1 MNILLINDLHLGVK
15 RSGGTTP
22 KSSAALNEYA
32 HRQHEKLLEM
42 ADAHTH
48 VVVNGDL
55 TDEFDLP
62 LVDALCIYKT
72 ACNFLNESRNRKL
85 TWLLGN
91 HDLSKDSNK
100 LGTVAFVGA
109 LLSGGYPDRFQI
121 LDQPDW
127 VEPGVYGIPHLVN
140 QAIFDLALSAVP
152 DCKYL
157 LLHCNYD
164 NPFAGQQDH
173 SLNLARAQAK
183 EFKDRG
189 ITCVLG
195 HEHQHR
201 TAFGG
206 GVLIVGNQFPT
217 SVADCL
223 SHGDGQLNGEKYA
236 LRLLADNVDLVTTW
250 AVDGR
255 RGAGFCEVDWRGQ
268 ETPPEDVKFIRVKGT
283 ALAEE
288 AADVAR
294 AISRLRQTHN
304 AFVIT
309 NAVQVERID
318 GVEFAQESLEDVQN
332 IDVIKLLIEHLTPEQ
347 ASVVRT
353 TLEEVND

>member
-1 MNILLINDLHLGVK
+1 MNILVINDLHLGVK

-42 ADAHTH
+42 ADTHTH

-62 LVDALCIYKT
+62 LVDALRIYKT

-140 QAIFDLALSAVP
+140 QAIFDLALGAVP

-195 HEHQHR
+195 HEHQNR
-201 TAFGG
+201 SAFGG

-223 SHGDGQLNGEKYA
+223 SHGDGQQDGVKSALHLTDQGLVRIPTWRGDGSWGE
-236 LRLLADNVDLVTTW
+236 
-250 AVDGR
+250 
-255 RGAGFCEVDWRGQ
+255 GFCELDWKAQ
-268 ETPPEDVKFIRVKGT
+268 EAPPEDAKFIRVKGT

-294 AISRLRQTHN
+294 VISRLRQTHN

-309 NAVQVERID
+309 NAVLIERID
-318 GVEFAQESLEDVQN
+318 GVEFGEESLEDVQN
-332 IDVIKLLIEHLTPEQ
+332 IDVIKLLLEHLTPEQ